1 MAKLVATFSESTLLC
16 MGILAVQSAVVSEFV
31 DNPKPSEPIMST
43 VGRLASLRIS
53 LKFCDLGS
61 GVSAIVRKPISLRA
75 LIALGIEGTWV
86 CGTEKT
92 WPIETLTALR

>member
-31 DNPKPSEPIMST
+31 DSPKPSEPIMSA
-43 VGRLASLRIS
+43 VGRLISLRIL

-61 GVSAIVRKPISLRA
+61 GVNAIVRKPFAFRA
-75 LIALGIEGTWV
+75 LIALGIDGTWV

-92 WPIETLTALR
+92 CPIETRAALR